1 MTYEEALSYIH
12 SFKRTKSTPSLK
24 RIKELLSLMGNPEK
38 SFPAVHV
45 AGTNGK
51 GSFSAML
58 ERVLTFSGY
67 KVGLYTS
74 PFIEKFNERM
84 QIGNIQIPDALLTEI
99 TEYVKPFA
107 DSMEDS
113 PTEFDVTT
121 AIGFEFFKRSGIDI
135 AVVEAG
141 LGGRF
146 DSTNVFEKPLL
157 SVITGVALDHTE
169 LLGDTVEKIAAEK
182 AGIIKSGSP
191 VLFGGNDISALE
203 VIKSTSEAL
212 ASPFFLPDTD
222 KITIKKAD
230 LSSTVFDIAER
241 KDVKITLLGMYQ
253 PYNAANVIK
262 AVDILRKENINIP
275 EEALIKGLEE
285 TKWKARFERLS
296 KNPDVFYD
304 GSHNPQGIEFAVKT
318 IKKYF
323 GEKKPILV
331 MGVMKDK
338 NFSDMID
345 ELSTVADS
353 VYALCPHNARALS
366 ENDLA
371 KEFGKR
377 GIPAF
382 AFSDMESGVENAV
395 KCAVSQ
401 KKTIIALGSLYLY
414 SDFKKALAK
423 VLCLI

>member
-74 PFIEKFNERM
+74 PFIERFNERM
-84 QIGNIQIPDALLTEI
+84 QIGNIQIPDDLLTEI

-296 KNPDVFYD
+296 HSPDIFYD
-304 GSHNPQGIEFAVKT
+304 GSLNPQGIELAVKT
-318 IKKYF
+318 IKKY
-323 GEKKPILV
+323 
-331 MGVMKDK
+331 
-338 NFSDMID
+338 
-345 ELSTVADS
+345 
-353 VYALCPHNARALS
+353 
-366 ENDLA
+366 
-371 KEFGKR
+371 
-377 GIPAF
+377 
-382 AFSDMESGVENAV
+382 
-395 KCAVSQ
+395 
-401 KKTIIALGSLYLY
+401 
-414 SDFKKALAK
+414 
-423 VLCLI
+423 

>member
-1 MTYEEALSYIH
+1 MTYDEALSYIH
-12 SFKRTKSTPSLK
+12 SFKRTKNTPSLK

-58 ERVLTFSGY
+58 ERVLTFSEY

-74 PFIEKFNERM
+74 PFIERFNERM
-84 QIGNIQIPDALLTEI
+84 QIGNIQIPDDLLTEI

-182 AGIIKSGSP
+182 AGIIKKGAP

-203 VIKSTSEAL
+203 VIKRAAKEFD
-212 ASPFFLPDTD
+212 SPFYLPDTD

-230 LSSTVFDIAER
+230 LSSTVFDIAKR

-262 AVDILRKENINIP
+262 AVDILRNRNINIP

-296 KNPDVFYD
+296 HNPDVFYD

-366 ENDLA
+366 ESDLA

-377 GIPAF
+377 GILAF
-382 AFSDMESGVENAV
+382 AFSDMESGVKNAV
-395 KCAVSQ
+395 KSAVSQ